1 MRRCRALLAPLVL
14 AFAAFAAFAATAAA
28 APPAPAPGSLL
39 VLCYHEVR
47 DDVRALD
54 DPYAVN
60 AAELASQFAWLRA
73 HGYRPVGLDDVL
85 AARRGERALPDK
97 AVLLT
102 FDDGYRSFYTRV
114 YPLLRLY
121 GYPALLALVGR
132 WMETPAGERVA
143 YGETGLPRSDFL
155 AWDEVREMVRSGL
168 VEVASHSY
176 DLHRGIRGNPQGNL
190 QPAAVTAAFDPASG
204 RYEEA
209 SAQRAR
215 VRADLERAAAL
226 IERETG
232 RRPRA
237 MVWPFGAHSGAT
249 VALARELGMDIGLTL
264 EDGWNGPAQPL
275 GALRRSLLR
284 FNPTLADFVAAVP
297 PPRPT
302 PRRVVQVD
310 LDYVYD
316 PDPEAQERNLSQLL
330 DRIKGL
336 APSTVYLQA
345 FADPDG
351 DGVADAVYFPNRHL
365 PVRAD
370 LFNRVAWQLATRANV
385 EVFAWMPLL
394 AFRLPPAHPA
404 AALQV
409 AAADPDGARAAYARL
424 SPFHPLARATI
435 AELYADLARHAP
447 FRGILFHDD
456 ATLSDF
462 EDASPWAQALY
473 AREWGLPGTVAAI
486 RADPGAAARW
496 SDRKTAALVAFSR
509 ELLDR
514 AGAYRA
520 PLKSAR
526 NLYAGPVL
534 DAQAEAWFAQSLPA
548 FLAAY
553 DQTALMAMPYLER
566 AADPDA
572 WLDALVAR
580 VRAHPGALDKV
591 VFELQAKDWRAD
603 RAVPAAQLAGWMR
616 RLQLGGALNFGY
628 YPDDFV
634 RDEPAYATVRPALSL
649 QAELE

>member
-1 MRRCRALLAPLVL
+1 MRRLLALLAL
-14 AFAAFAAFAATAAA
+14 AAATAAGA
-28 APPAPAPGSLL
+28 APPPAPAPGAFL

-47 DDVRALD
+47 DDVRAAA
-54 DPYAVN
+54 DPYAVD

-73 HGYRPVGLDDVL
+73 QGYRPVSLDDIL

-121 GYPALLALVGR
+121 GYPAVLALVGR
-132 WMETPAGERVA
+132 WMETPAGELVE
-143 YGETGLPRSDFL
+143 YGDAGLPRGDFL
-155 AWDEVREMVRSGL
+155 SWDEVREMARSGL

-176 DLHRGIRGNPQGNL
+176 DLHRGIRANPQGNL
-190 QPAAVTAAFDPASG
+190 QPAAVTRAFDPASG
-204 RYEEA
+204 RYEDEPDY
-209 SAQRAR
+209 RAR
-215 VRADLERAAAL
+215 VRADLERAAQL

-237 MVWPFGAHSGAT
+237 MVWPFGAHSGTTTAI
-249 VALARELGMDIGLTL
+249 ARELGMPLAFTL
-264 EDGWNGPAQPL
+264 EDGWNDPRQPL
-275 GALRRSLLR
+275 GALRRALLR
-284 FNPTLADFVAAVP
+284 FNPTLADFAAAVP
-297 PPRPT
+297 PPRPG
-302 PRRVVQVD
+302 PRRVVHVD

-316 PDPEAQERNLSQLL
+316 ADAAAQERNLSALL
-330 DRIKGL
+330 ERIKGL

-351 DGVADAVYFPNRHL
+351 DGVADALYFPNRHL

-394 AFRLPPAHPA
+394 AFRLPDGHPA
-404 AALQV
+404 AGLRV
-409 AAADPDGARAAYARL
+409 AAVDPGAARGSYERL

-435 AELYADLARHAP
+435 GEIYEDLARHAP
-447 FRGILFHDD
+447 LRGVLFHDD

-462 EDASPWAQALY
+462 EDVAPWAQAFY
-473 AREWGLPGTVAAI
+473 AREWGLPATVAAI
-486 RADPGAAARW
+486 RADPAAAARW
-496 SDRKTAALVAFSR
+496 SERKTAALVDFSR
-509 ELLDR
+509 ELLER
-514 AGAYRA
+514 VRAYRA
-520 PLKSAR
+520 PVKSAR
-526 NLYAGPVL
+526 NLYAAPVL
-534 DAQAEAWFAQSLPA
+534 DPRAEAWFAQSLPA

-553 DQTALMAMPYLER
+553 DQTALMAMPYMEG
-566 AADPDA
+566 AADPPA
-572 WLDALVAR
+572 WLDALIAR

-591 VFELQAKDWRAD
+591 VFELQAADWRAG
-603 RAVPAAQLAGWMR
+603 RPVPAAELAGWMR

-634 RDEPAYATVRPALSL
+634 RDLPPYATVRPALSL
-649 QAELE
+649 QADLE

>member
-1 MRRCRALLAPLVL
+1 MHRFLALLV
-14 AFAAFAAFAATAAA
+14 AFALAFAATAAER
-28 APPAPAPGSLL
+28 APAPGSVL
-39 VLCYHEVR
+39 VLCYH
-47 DDVRALD
+47 DVREDVREVA
-54 DPYAVN
+54 DPYAVD

-73 HGYRPVGLDDVL
+73 HGYRPVGLDDIL
-85 AARRGERALPDK
+85 AARRGERALPER

-121 GYPALLALVGR
+121 GYPAVLALVGR
-132 WMETPAGERVA
+132 WLDTPAGERVA
-143 YGETGLPRSDFL
+143 YGEAGLPRSDFL
-155 AWDEVREMVRSGL
+155 SWDEVREMVRSGL
-168 VEVASHSY
+168 VEIASHSY

-190 QPAAVTAAFDPASG
+190 QPAAVTRAYDPQAG
-204 RYEEA
+204 RYEDEA
-209 SAQRAR
+209 AYRAR

-237 MVWPFGAHSGAT
+237 IVWPFGAHSGAT
-249 VALARELGMDIGLTL
+249 AAIARELGMPVGFTL
-264 EDGWNGPAQPL
+264 EEGWNGPAQPL
-275 GALRRSLLR
+275 AALRRSLLR
-284 FNPTLADFVAAVP
+284 FNPALADFAAAVP
-297 PPRPT
+297 PPRPA
-302 PRRVVQVD
+302 PRRVVHVD

-316 PDPEAQERNLSQLL
+316 PDAAAQERNLSRLL

-385 EVFAWMPLL
+385 EVFAWMPMLG
-394 AFRLPPAHPA
+394 FRLPAAHPA

-409 AAADPDGARAAYARL
+409 ASVAPGGAPAAYARL
-424 SPFHPLARATI
+424 SPFHPLARTTI
-435 AELYADLARHAP
+435 AEIYEDLARHAP

-462 EDASPWAQALY
+462 EDASPWARALY
-473 AREWGLPGTVAAI
+473 AREWGLPGTVEAI
-486 RADPGAAARW
+486 RADPAAAAYW
-496 SDRKTAALVAFSR
+496 AGRKTAALVAFGR
-509 ELLDR
+509 ELLER

-526 NLYAGPVL
+526 NLYAAPVL
-534 DAQAEAWFAQSLPA
+534 DPEAEAWFAQSLPA

-553 DQTALMAMPYLER
+553 DQPALMAMPYLER
-566 AADPDA
+566 ATNADA

-580 VRAHPGALDKV
+580 VRAHPGAVDKV
-591 VFELQAKDWRAD
+591 VFELQARDWHAE
-603 RAVPAAQLAGWMR
+603 RAVPGAVLAQWMR

-634 RDEPAYATVRPALSL
+634 RDEPAYASVRPALSL
-649 QAELE
+649 QSDLE